1 MYERITF
8 VLLIVSMVGCAA
20 LKERFGTVE
29 ETPELLAART
39 ECRSLADKDT
49 SAKDQGIFKKMDSTR
64 AVYDDCMK
72 KKGYSNGGRK
82 VN

>member
-1 MYERITF
+1 MYVRITF
-8 VLLIVSMVGCAA
+8 VFLIVSMIGCGA

-29 ETPELLAART
+29 ETPELESART
-39 ECRSLADKDT
+39 ECRFLADKDT

-72 KKGYSNGGRK
+72 NKGYSKGGRK